1 MSNIK
6 EVLQSKAE
14 DTHEKEASD
23 LQHLEVNP
31 DNASAPI
38 NNEMVTATSKEQQPP
53 QIIPNLTI
61 NMENAK
67 NRILEL
73 QDFIRYMM
81 VPSIDYGFI
90 PGCPKPMLFK
100 SGAEKLCDIFG
111 LSKQIEIT
119 QRFEDWDK
127 GIFHYEVKAILKNKR
142 TGQVEAEGIGSCNSR
157 EKKFASLNP
166 FSAVNSILK
175 MAKKRAIVDATL
187 TATRT
192 SGIFSQD
199 LDHNVA

>member
-6 EVLQSKAE
+6 EVLQNKVEVAQQKGKA
-14 DTHEKEASD
+14 D
-23 LQHLEVNP
+23 LQHLEVNS
-31 DNASAPI
+31 DNASVQTS
-38 NNEMVTATSKEQQPP
+38 NELENVTFEEQQAP
-53 QIIPNLTI
+53 QAIPNLTI
-61 NMENAK
+61 DMENAK

-73 QDFIRYMM
+73 QEFIRYMM
-81 VPSIDYGFI
+81 VPAIDYGFI

-100 SGAEKLCDIFG
+100 SGAEKLCDIYG

-157 EKKFASLNP
+157 EKKFASMNP